1 MCTIITFTEK
11 RINNYTKNKKHKN
24 NYCEK
29 LEKELNIIREK
40 KNKIV
45 KYLNER
51 NKSEDN
57 NN

>member
-51 NKSEDN
+51 NK
-57 NN
+57 